1 MVFFQISRLEVSDE
15 EWQAELAESFAES
28 GLLNSENSILTQ
40 VPRGL
45 VNINFDTHAC
55 VHMGKM
61 LGTLL
66 VPQISLFDIV
76 FQEPI

>member
-1 MVFFQISRLEVSDE
+1 MFVPRSWFFQISRLEVSDE

-61 LGTLL
+61 LGT
-66 VPQISLFDIV
+66 
-76 FQEPI
+76 